1 MVLYS
6 IIMLLAGVPFLLIS
20 LAIYRGNTDLI
31 HDYHQKKVTDNTSYG
46 KAFGRAM
53 LVISASLLLSGI
65 VALLGDSKGIVTI
78 ALSVLFVG
86 LIVGIISIVAVQRK
100 YNNGIF

>member
-31 HDYHQKKVTDNTSYG
+31 HDYHQKKVTDKTSYG
-46 KAFGRAM
+46 KEFGRAM